1 MVSPSTL
8 AVISFLEMNYE
19 KDSTVLDL
27 LADGQIGA
35 VLKDNG
41 FTKVD
46 ALAESDETVEKLKAD
61 NIYRSVLQSPL
72 AADVKLPIANR
83 SYEVV
88 IIGGAF
94 GGSKGGSVLDV
105 NALEQ
110 VLRIV
115 NSGTFCL
122 LHEFLWINF

>member
-19 KDSTVLDL
+19 KDSAVLDL

-41 FTKVD
+41 FSKVD
-46 ALAESDETVEKLKAD
+46 ALVESDEAVEKLKAD
-61 NIYRSVLQSPL
+61 NVYRSVLQSPL

-83 SYEVV
+83 TYEVV

-94 GGSKGGSVLDV
+94 GGTQNGALDV

-115 NSGTFCL
+115 NSGTSFVDKSL
-122 LHEFLWINF
+122 TFKF